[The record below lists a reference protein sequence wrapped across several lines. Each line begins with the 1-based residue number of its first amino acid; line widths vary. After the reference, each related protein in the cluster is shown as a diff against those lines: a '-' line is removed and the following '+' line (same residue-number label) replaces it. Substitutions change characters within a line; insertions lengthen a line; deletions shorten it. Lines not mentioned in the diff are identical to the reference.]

1 MLTASSGKRNVTVWR
16 PSVCPSVISQT
27 RDSVLRRRSD
37 EGQRNIAILDI
48 WNAVSP
54 KRCKVGG
61 KVVLVTNTKSNM
73 SFRLVLNR

>member
-1 MLTASSGKRNVTVWR
+1 MLTASKRKRNVTVWR